1 MPTWRKRAL
10 RGSYLEEVINRSN
23 EYYSRA
29 GLALIQKIP
38 TPITPVEYNN
48 TNHQITLAY
57 FEKKSTVDY
66 IGVVQGLPVCF
77 DAKECAKERFRVDNI
92 HEHQYKFMKE
102 FEKQD
107 GLSFLI
113 LYFSSIER
121 YYYMRFQELDF
132 IFTKYLNGEM
142 KSFHVKDLDD
152 RFFLDGEKDATL
164 KYLDLINLD
173 LSLR

>member
-23 EYYSRA
+23 EYYKRA

-38 TPITPVEYNN
+38 TPITPVEYDNR
-48 TNHQITLAY
+48 NHQITLAY

-66 IGVVQGLPVCF
+66 IGAVQGLPVCF
-77 DAKECAKERFRVDNI
+77 DAKECAKERFRIDNI
-92 HEHQYKFMKE
+92 HEHQYEFMKE
-102 FEKQD
+102 FEKQE

-113 LYFSSIER
+113 LYFSNMEK
-121 YYYMRFQELDF
+121 YYYMRFQELNF
-132 IFTKYLNGEM
+132 IFTKYLAGEM
-142 KSFHVKDLDD
+142 KSFHIKDLDD